1 MKMIDIE
8 NIEKIKPY
16 GNRVLLKQ
24 DRIRQQG
31 KILISADSAEKES
44 FAEVI
49 AVGPDVSSV
58 KKGDIV
64 FSDIYA
70 GTVLYDDDVTVY
82 SIVNEDDIL
91 AVKSE

>member
-1 MKMIDIE
+1 MIDIE
-8 NIEKIKPY
+8 NIEKIVPY

-31 KILISADSAEKES
+31 KILISAASAEKND

-49 AVGPDVSSV
+49 AVGPDVSAI
-58 KKGDIV
+58 KKGDVV

>member
-1 MKMIDIE
+1 MIDIE
-8 NIEKIKPY
+8 NIEKIKPN

-31 KILISADSAEKES
+31 KILIAAESSEKTD
-44 FAEVI
+44 FATVI
-49 AVGPDVSSV
+49 AIGPDVLAV
-58 KKGDIV
+58 KKGDVV